1 MSGDVAL
8 FNNQTPPAEGQK
20 SDIRLSGF
28 SCGVSPTG
36 FCVALGGFQQE
47 VVVMVVHQTVGVQ
60 LPVEPID
67 DRGQDSQEALPVLV
81 IEVDY
86 LPAPPWE
93 ATWCRAPRNSMRRG
107 LAI

>member
-1 MSGDVAL
+1 MLSPGLSLEDVDHPTMLPVEAL
-8 FNNQTPPAEGQK
+8 RVNAVKLPYAARQVG
-20 SDIRLSGF
+20 L
-28 SCGVSPTG
+28 GV
-36 FCVALGGFQQE
+36 FQQE
-47 VVVMVVHQTVGVQ
+47 VVMVVHQAVSVQ